1 MCFILTIGY
10 GIIEAHNWLEKIMIK
25 GWTNVNL
32 REKLKGDLEYKLK
45 ELNKNS
51 WLNKEEKDLKEQITF
66 VLNNPESDSESI
78 VIGSADTISSER
90 SFSETS
96 TSVEDSLDTLGNIVI
111 VIGGVS
117 GLILV
122 LYGMIESIFFIAI
135 WGFAGILS
143 ALISGYILKGLSKII
158 SLLSSLQNT
167 NSKEQ

>member
-1 MCFILTIGY
+1 
-10 GIIEAHNWLEKIMIK
+10 MIK

-111 VIGGVS
+111 ILGGIS

-122 LYGMIESIFFIAI
+122 LYGMTESVLFIAI

-158 SLLSSLQNT
+158 SLLSIQNR
-167 NSKEQ
+167 NSEEL

>member
-1 MCFILTIGY
+1 
-10 GIIEAHNWLEKIMIK
+10 MIK